1 MEKPLKTRKYTITI
15 LPQGDTL
22 EAEDGDNLFRFLVR
36 HGYIIASACG
46 GMGTCGK
53 CHVLIHGKLM
63 PPTESERVYLSQT
76 ELDQGWRLACQ
87 QRTDRHMIL
96 EIPQINETTQAKE
109 LLAHELHVALKP
121 GVEKIY
127 LHLPLP
133 GKADQRPDTVRFQE
147 GLGVDDLTFPL
158 PLLRK
163 VPHLLRESEFE
174 LTLTNEGSKVLD
186 LEAGNTSQSLYG
198 LAIDI
203 GTTTLAGYLLSLSTG
218 QELAVR
224 SQMNPQK
231 SFGADV
237 ISRIKR
243 VHDQGEA
250 GLKELHEA
258 VVSGI
263 NTLIR
268 QLCGAAKINA
278 DHIYKI
284 TVAGN
289 PTMLHLFTAVDPS
302 QIDHSPYI
310 PVLRDGLV
318 LSAEELRLEANP
330 RAQVYVLPAVSG
342 YVGADIMAGVL
353 FTGLH
358 QSDKLSLFVD
368 IGTNAEIVVGNRE
381 KMLTCSTPAGPAFE
395 GAAIKYGMNAI
406 PGAISHISLN
416 NGSEPELEVIGGGIP
431 QGICG
436 SGLIDLVAELRKV
449 GLINKRGNL
458 LHQAGLPY
466 IERVTLGERGQP
478 QFLVTNADRPIYLTQ
493 QDIRELQLAKGAVQS
508 GVEVILREWGAAPED
523 IDVVYLAG
531 AFGSYIR
538 RESVLRLGMLPPF
551 PLEKIKVM
559 GNAAGQGAK
568 LCLLNTEKSVDI
580 QELVQQIEYFELS
593 YYKTFSDVFVQS
605 MYFPEV

>member
-1 MEKPLKTRKYTITI
+1 
-15 LPQGDTL
+15 
-22 EAEDGDNLFRFLVR
+22 
-36 HGYIIASACG
+36 
-46 GMGTCGK
+46 
-53 CHVLIHGKLM
+53 
-63 PPTESERVYLSQT
+63 
-76 ELDQGWRLACQ
+76 
-87 QRTDRHMIL
+87 
-96 EIPQINETTQAKE
+96 
-109 LLAHELHVALKP
+109 
-121 GVEKIY
+121 
-127 LHLPLP
+127 
-133 GKADQRPDTVRFQE
+133 
-147 GLGVDDLTFPL
+147 
-158 PLLRK
+158 
-163 VPHLLRESEFE
+163 
-174 LTLTNEGSKVLD
+174 
-186 LEAGNTSQSLYG
+186 
-198 LAIDI
+198 
-203 GTTTLAGYLLSLSTG
+203 
-218 QELAVR
+218 
-224 SQMNPQK
+224 
-231 SFGADV
+231 
-237 ISRIKR
+237 
-243 VHDQGEA
+243 
-250 GLKELHEA
+250 
-258 VVSGI
+258 
-263 NTLIR
+263 
-268 QLCGAAKINA
+268 
-278 DHIYKI
+278 
-284 TVAGN
+284 
-289 PTMLHLFTAVDPS
+289 
-302 QIDHSPYI
+302 
-310 PVLRDGLV
+310 
-318 LSAEELRLEANP
+318 
-330 RAQVYVLPAVSG
+330 
-342 YVGADIMAGVL
+342 MAGVL

-568 LCLLNTEKSVDI
+568 LCLLNTEKSIDI